1 MEFIQN
7 EAKSS
12 RQGFKNKAVAK
23 KICRRYTLFFSD
35 QEIIPK
41 IPQ

>member
-23 KICRRYTLFFSD
+23 KYAEGIHCSFQTRR
-35 QEIIPK
+35 
-41 IPQ
+41 